1 MSKLIKVEG
10 FNNLVRDEYSNAI
23 INTNKTEYEKYMA
36 RKKAMQKNRD
46 EIRGAV
52 REINN
57 IKKELYDIKKLI
69 TDFVGKK

>member
-1 MSKLIKVEG
+1 MVKLVKVEG
-10 FNNLVRDEYSNAI
+10 HINLARDEYSNAI
-23 INTNKTEYEKYMA
+23 INTNKTDYQKYMA
-36 RKKAMQKNRD
+36 RQKSMQKNRD

>member
-1 MSKLIKVEG
+1 MEG

>member
-1 MSKLIKVEG
+1 VQKK
-10 FNNLVRDEYSNAI
+10 RD
-23 INTNKTEYEKYMA
+23 K
-36 RKKAMQKNRD
+36 
-46 EIRGAV
+46 IRGAV